1 MNVVWLVGTLMM
13 QPMMRRPPQCA
24 ALHRGRTDN
33 GEGELAGARSL
44 ERAMRKV
51 AMVKAGDR
59 EHPDEI
65 HRDGDADRN
74 RAPADP
80 DHPKAHQ
87 MDDDVG
93 DASEPV
99 GLLRQGRGGNAPRG
113 GVKPSRDRNEIF
125 SGCTR
130 GACRHSV
137 SPPVRRNSC
146 RTASNDNAQI
156 SAPE

>member
-65 HRDGDADRN
+65 HGDRDAHSDGTPPDPNDAE
-74 RAPADP
+74 
-80 DHPKAHQ
+80 AHQ
-87 MDDDVG
+87 VDDDVR
-93 DASEPV
+93 DASKPV
-99 GLLRQGRGGNAPRG
+99 SLLRQVGGGSASRRRVEPSSNCNKVSSGRARG
-113 GVKPSRDRNEIF
+113 D
-125 SGCTR
+125 
-130 GACRHSV
+130 
-137 SPPVRRNSC
+137 
-146 RTASNDNAQI
+146 
-156 SAPE
+156 